1 MDRWNYFN
9 YFTEI
14 EERWQ
19 QCRGT
24 VTLLSPLDW
33 ALIESFQDSGIPL
46 EVVLRGMEAA
56 FAKQAKRQSK
66 VQKVNS
72 LSYCAQAILSEFERF
87 QESAVGKH
95 EPANSASSQAQ
106 GERENL
112 VQMMERTAGQL
123 VQVSERIGRE
133 GLSLAGGFFESIAET
148 LQSLKEEVIASTHL
162 DFEQLELRLSM
173 LEDKILATLFAAL
186 SNEVLLRLRTEVNQ
200 ELNRHRRGLKAE
212 HLAMLE
218 KKMMSKK
225 LLERFGVPRLSLF
238 YMPLN

>member
-1 MDRWNYFN
+1 MENYFN

-56 FAKQAKRQSK
+56 FAKQAKLQSK

>member
-1 MDRWNYFN
+1 MENYFN

-14 EERWQ
+14 EEHWQ

-66 VQKVNS
+66 TQKVNS
-72 LSYCAQAILSEFERF
+72 LSYCTQAILSEFERF
-87 QESAVGKH
+87 QEGAVGKQ
-95 EPANSASSQAQ
+95 ASTHAQ
-106 GERENL
+106 TERANL

-123 VQVSERIGRE
+123 IQVSERTGPE
-133 GLSLAGGFFESIAET
+133 ALSLADGFFESIAGT
-148 LQSLKEEVIASTHL
+148 LQSLKQEVIASTHL
-162 DFEQLELRLSM
+162 DFEQLEIRLSM

-186 SNEVLLRLRTEVNQ
+186 SDEVLLGLRTEVNQ

>member
-1 MDRWNYFN
+1 MENYFN

-56 FAKQAKRQSK
+56 FAKQAKRQGK

-87 QESAVGKH
+87 QEGAVGKH
-95 EPANSASSQAQ
+95 EPANSASTQAQ

-133 GLSLAGGFFESIAET
+133 GLSLADGFFESIAET

-186 SNEVLLRLRTEVNQ
+186 SNEVLLGLRTEVNQ
-200 ELNRHRRGLKAE
+200 ELIRHRRGLKAE

>member
-1 MDRWNYFN
+1 MENYFN

-95 EPANSASSQAQ
+95 EPANSASTQAQ

>member
-1 MDRWNYFN
+1 MENYFN

-14 EERWQ
+14 EEHWQ

-56 FAKQAKRQSK
+56 FAKQAKRQSR

-72 LSYCAQAILSEFERF
+72 LSYCAQAILAEFERF

-95 EPANSASSQAQ
+95 EPPNSASTQAQ
-106 GERENL
+106 SERENL

-123 VQVSERIGRE
+123 AQVSERIARE
-133 GLSLAGGFFESIAET
+133 GLSLASGFFESIAET
-148 LQSLKEEVIASTHL
+148 LHLLKEEVRASTHL
-162 DFEQLELRLSM
+162 DFEQLEMRLSM
-173 LEDKILATLFAAL
+173 LEDRILATLFAAL
-186 SNEVLLRLRTEVNQ
+186 SDEVLLGLRTEVSQ

-225 LLERFGVPRLSLF
+225 LLERFGIPRLSLF

>member
-1 MDRWNYFN
+1 MENYFN

-14 EERWQ
+14 EEHWQ

-33 ALIESFQDSGIPL
+33 ALIESFQESGIPL

-66 VQKVNS
+66 VKKVNS

-95 EPANSASSQAQ
+95 EPANSASMEAQ
-106 GERENL
+106 SERENL
-112 VQMMERTAGQL
+112 VQMMERTTGQL
-123 VQVSERIGRE
+123 IQVSERIGRA
-133 GLSLAGGFFESIAET
+133 GLSLANGFFESIAET
-148 LQSLKEEVIASTHL
+148 LQSLKAEAMSSTQL
-162 DFEQLELRLSM
+162 DFEQLEIRLSM
-173 LEDKILATLFAAL
+173 LEDKILATLFATL
-186 SNEVLLRLRTEVNQ
+186 SDEVLLDLRTEVNQ

>member
-1 MDRWNYFN
+1 MENYFN

-14 EERWQ
+14 EEHWQ
-19 QCRGT
+19 RCRGT

-33 ALIESFQDSGIPL
+33 ALIESFQESGIPL

-56 FAKQAKRQSK
+56 FAKQAKRPSK

-72 LSYCAQAILSEFERF
+72 LSYCTQAILSEFERF
-87 QESAVGKH
+87 QESSVGKH
-95 EPANSASSQAQ
+95 EPGEPASTRDQN
-106 GERENL
+106 ERENL
-112 VQMMERTAGQL
+112 VQMMERTGAQL
-123 VQVSERIGRE
+123 IHFERIHQE
-133 GLSLAGGFFESIAET
+133 GLSVAEEFFESIAGT
-148 LQSLKEEVIASTHL
+148 LQSLKQEVIASTHL
-162 DFEQLELRLSM
+162 DFEQLEMRLSM
-173 LEDKILATLFAAL
+173 LEDKILATLFTAL
-186 SNEVLLRLRTEVNQ
+186 NDEVLLGLRTEVNQ

>member
-1 MDRWNYFN
+1 M
-9 YFTEI
+9 
-14 EERWQ
+14 
-19 QCRGT
+19 
-24 VTLLSPLDW
+24 
-33 ALIESFQDSGIPL
+33 
-46 EVVLRGMEAA
+46 
-56 FAKQAKRQSK
+56 
-66 VQKVNS
+66 
-72 LSYCAQAILSEFERF
+72 
-87 QESAVGKH
+87 GKH
-95 EPANSASSQAQ
+95 EPGDSASAQ
-106 GERENL
+106 PQSERENL

-123 VQVSERIGRE
+123 IQVSERISRE
-133 GLSLAGGFFESIAET
+133 GLSLVNGFFESIAQT

-162 DFEQLELRLSM
+162 DFEHLETRLSM

-186 SNEVLLRLRTEVNQ
+186 SDEVLLALRTEVNQ

>member
-1 MDRWNYFN
+1 
-9 YFTEI
+9 
-14 EERWQ
+14 
-19 QCRGT
+19 
-24 VTLLSPLDW
+24 
-33 ALIESFQDSGIPL
+33 
-46 EVVLRGMEAA
+46 MEAA

-87 QESAVGKH
+87 QENAVGKH
-95 EPANSASSQAQ
+95 QPANSASTQAQ
-106 GERENL
+106 SERENL

-123 VQVSERIGRE
+123 AQVSERIGRE
-133 GLSLAGGFFESIAET
+133 GLSLANGFFESIAET
-148 LQSLKEEVIASTHL
+148 LQSLKEEVSASTHL
-162 DFEQLELRLSM
+162 DFEQLEMRLSM
-173 LEDKILATLFAAL
+173 LEDRILATLFAAL
-186 SNEVLLRLRTEVNQ
+186 SDEVLLGLRTEVSQ

>member
-1 MDRWNYFN
+1 MENYFN

-162 DFEQLELRLSM
+162 DFEQLEMRLSM

-186 SNEVLLRLRTEVNQ
+186 SDEVLLDLRTEVNQ

>member
-1 MDRWNYFN
+1 MENYFN

-14 EERWQ
+14 EEHWQ

-95 EPANSASSQAQ
+95 EPANSGSTQAQ
-106 GERENL
+106 SERENL

-123 VQVSERIGRE
+123 IQVSERIGRE
-133 GLSLAGGFFESIAET
+133 GLSIAEDFFESIAWT
-148 LQSLKEEVIASTHL
+148 LRSLKQEIIVSTHL
-162 DFEQLELRLSM
+162 DFEQLEMRLSM

-186 SNEVLLRLRTEVNQ
+186 SDDVLLGLRTEVNQ

>member
-1 MDRWNYFN
+1 MENYFN

-56 FAKQAKRQSK
+56 FAKQAKRHSK

-95 EPANSASSQAQ
+95 EPANSASTQAQ
-106 GERENL
+106 SDRENL

-123 VQVSERIGRE
+123 IQASERIGRE
-133 GLSLAGGFFESIAET
+133 GLSVAENFFESIAET
-148 LQSLKEEVIASTHL
+148 LQSLKQEVITSTHL
-162 DFEQLELRLSM
+162 DFEQFEMRLSM
-173 LEDKILATLFAAL
+173 LEDRILATLFAAL
-186 SNEVLLRLRTEVNQ
+186 SDEVLLGLRTEVNQ

>member
-1 MDRWNYFN
+1 MENYFN

-14 EERWQ
+14 EEHWQ

-95 EPANSASSQAQ
+95 EPANSASTQAQ
-106 GERENL
+106 SERESL

-123 VQVSERIGRE
+123 AQVSERIGRD
-133 GLSLAGGFFESIAET
+133 GLSVANGFFESIVET
-148 LQSLKEEVIASTHL
+148 LRSLKEEVSASTHL
-162 DFEQLELRLSM
+162 DFEQLEMRLSM

-186 SNEVLLRLRTEVNQ
+186 SDEVLLGLRTEVSQ

>member
-1 MDRWNYFN
+1 MENYFN

-24 VTLLSPLDW
+24 ATLLSPLDW

-95 EPANSASSQAQ
+95 EPANSASTQAQ

-133 GLSLAGGFFESIAET
+133 GLSLADGFFESIAET
-148 LQSLKEEVIASTHL
+148 LQSLREEVIASTHL
-162 DFEQLELRLSM
+162 DFEQLEMRLSM
-173 LEDKILATLFAAL
+173 LEDKILATLFAVL
-186 SNEVLLRLRTEVNQ
+186 SNEVLLGLRTEVNQ

-212 HLAMLE
+212 HLVMLE
-218 KKMMSKK
+218 RKMMSKK

>member
-1 MDRWNYFN
+1 MENYFN

-14 EERWQ
+14 EEHWQ

-24 VTLLSPLDW
+24 ITLLSPLDW
-33 ALIESFQDSGIPL
+33 ALIESFQESGIPL

-56 FAKQAKRQSK
+56 FAKHAKRPSK

-87 QESAVGKH
+87 QESSVGKH
-95 EPANSASSQAQ
+95 EPGESVSARHQA
-106 GERENL
+106 ERENL
-112 VQMMERTAGQL
+112 ARMMERTHGQL
-123 VQVSERIGRE
+123 IQVSERVHRE
-133 GLSLAGGFFESIAET
+133 GLSVAEEFFMTIAQT
-148 LQSLKEEVIASTHL
+148 VRSMKQEVIASTHL
-162 DFEQLELRLSM
+162 DFEQLEMRLSM
-173 LEDKILATLFAAL
+173 LEDKILATLLAVL
-186 SNEVLLRLRTEVNQ
+186 SDEVLLGLRNEVNQ

>member
-1 MDRWNYFN
+1 MENYFN

-95 EPANSASSQAQ
+95 EPANSASTQAQ

-133 GLSLAGGFFESIAET
+133 GLSLADGFFESIAET

-186 SNEVLLRLRTEVNQ
+186 SNEVLLGLRTEVNQ
-200 ELNRHRRGLKAE
+200 ELIRHRRGLKAE

>member
-1 MDRWNYFN
+1 MENYFN

-33 ALIESFQDSGIPL
+33 ALIESFQESGIPL
-46 EVVLRGMEAA
+46 EVVLRGIDAA
-56 FAKQAKRQSK
+56 FAKQAKRANK

-72 LSYCAQAILSEFERF
+72 LSYCAQAIIGEFERF
-87 QESAVGKH
+87 QESSVGKH
-95 EPANSASSQAQ
+95 EPAGAASTRDQN
-106 GERENL
+106 ERENL
-112 VQMMERTAGQL
+112 VQMMERTAAQL
-123 VQVSERIGRE
+123 VQVSVGIRRE
-133 GLSLAGGFFESIAET
+133 GLSVADEFFEAIAET
-148 LQSLKEEVIASTHL
+148 LQSLKQEVIAATHL
-162 DFEQLELRLSM
+162 DFEQLEMRLSM
-173 LEDKILATLFAAL
+173 LEEKILATLFAAL
-186 SNEVLLRLRTEVNQ
+186 NDEVLLSLRTEVNQ

-218 KKMMSKK
+218 RKMMSKK
-225 LLERFGVPRLSLF
+225 LLERFAVPRLSLF

>member
-1 MDRWNYFN
+1 MENYFN

-14 EERWQ
+14 EEHWQ

-33 ALIESFQDSGIPL
+33 ALIESFQESGIPL
-46 EVVLRGMEAA
+46 EVVLRGMETA
-56 FAKQAKRQSK
+56 FAKQAKRPSK

-72 LSYCAQAILSEFERF
+72 LSYCSQAILSEFERF
-87 QESAVGKH
+87 QESSVGKH
-95 EPANSASSQAQ
+95 EPGESVSARDQS
-106 GERENL
+106 ERENL

-123 VQVSERIGRE
+123 IQVSERVHRE
-133 GLSLAGGFFESIAET
+133 GLSVGEEFFESIART
-148 LQSLKEEVIASTHL
+148 LQSLKQEVIASAHL
-162 DFEQLELRLSM
+162 DFEQLEMRLSM
-173 LEDKILATLFAAL
+173 LEDRILATLSAAL
-186 SNEVLLRLRTEVNQ
+186 SDEVLLSLRTEVNQ

>member
-1 MDRWNYFN
+1 MENYFN

-133 GLSLAGGFFESIAET
+133 GLSLADGFFESIAET

>member
-1 MDRWNYFN
+1 MENYFN

-87 QESAVGKH
+87 REGAVGKH
-95 EPANSASSQAQ
+95 EPANSASTQAQ

-133 GLSLAGGFFESIAET
+133 GLSLADGFFESIAET
-148 LQSLKEEVIASTHL
+148 LQSLTEEVIASTHL

-186 SNEVLLRLRTEVNQ
+186 SNEVLLGLRTEVNQ

>member
-1 MDRWNYFN
+1 MENYFN

-14 EERWQ
+14 EEHWQ

-33 ALIESFQDSGIPL
+33 ALIESFQESGIPL

-72 LSYCAQAILSEFERF
+72 LSYCAQAILCEFERF

-95 EPANSASSQAQ
+95 EPANSASTQAQ
-106 GERENL
+106 SERENL

-123 VQVSERIGRE
+123 IQVSERIGRE
-133 GLSLAGGFFESIAET
+133 GLSLANGFFESIAET
-148 LQSLKEEVIASTHL
+148 LQSLKQEVIASTHL
-162 DFEQLELRLSM
+162 DFEQLEMRLSM

-186 SNEVLLRLRTEVNQ
+186 SDEVLLGLRTEVNQ

>member
-1 MDRWNYFN
+1 MENYFN

-14 EERWQ
+14 EEHWQ

-95 EPANSASSQAQ
+95 QPANSASTQAQ
-106 GERENL
+106 SERENL

-123 VQVSERIGRE
+123 AQVSERIGRE
-133 GLSLAGGFFESIAET
+133 GLSLANGFFESIAET
-148 LQSLKEEVIASTHL
+148 LQSLKEEVSASTHL
-162 DFEQLELRLSM
+162 DFEQLEMRLSM
-173 LEDKILATLFAAL
+173 LEDRILATLFAAL
-186 SNEVLLRLRTEVNQ
+186 SDEVLLGLRTEVSQ

-218 KKMMSKK
+218 RKMMSKK

>member
-1 MDRWNYFN
+1 MENYFN